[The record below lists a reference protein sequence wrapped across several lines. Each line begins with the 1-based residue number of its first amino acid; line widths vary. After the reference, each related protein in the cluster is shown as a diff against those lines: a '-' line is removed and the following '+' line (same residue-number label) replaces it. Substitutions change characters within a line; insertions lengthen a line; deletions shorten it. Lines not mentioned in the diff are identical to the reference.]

1 MLCLQAGFVPADDVT
16 LMGRTRK
23 HPDSAGANREDGVLM
38 AMCGESTART
48 LDPAGRTMVQHR
60 CALLG
65 GQPTDHPELI

>member
-1 MLCLQAGFVPADDVT
+1 MSCLQASPVPADDVT

-38 AMCGESTART
+38 AMCGESTAGT
-48 LDPAGRTMVQHR
+48 LDSAGRTMFQYR

-65 GQPTDHPELI
+65 GQPTDRAELI